1 MIFMRCLLRN
11 GLLTVSVGLAATA
24 CGDKAGDD
32 SGASAED
39 SGLFPDSGQDSESMG
54 VSSQASSDDGE
65 KLDLSSTGSGTS
77 GNTDEGGDDCGQ
89 DNLPPTDA
97 LLTGTVY
104 SPSLEIPIAGA
115 LVYVTDQPVEPVP
128 DNVYCSECVEL
139 PCDQHFVLTEHDGSF
154 SLPAI
159 SGPGQQLV
167 VQKGEF
173 LRVTPIDVVAGST
186 PIAAAQSS
194 LPGEWNPAAGM
205 WIPRIA
211 VYDAYPDYISDVL
224 AKFGMGDVS
233 GSGELINGTE
243 NFTLLT
249 DGGATLD
256 DYNLLSQYHI
266 VFIPCAAHQSI
277 GSSPLPT
284 ARLDNIRAYVAAGGK
299 LYVTDHA
306 NEYLYESFPNY
317 QTLHKQDVFPDLQPA
332 YDVVGNVV
340 DQELLAWLSALPPQ
354 LQDIG
359 QGFST
364 LAALPAITLVKNYSG
379 IDAIYEVI
387 VQDDEGM
394 DVNVG
399 HKVWVEGPCTS
410 CTDSTS
416 IRPMGI
422 SATYGCGRMM
432 YSTYESSS
440 TPHTGLSPQELALLY
455 MILEIGVCFGD
466 PPPPPPPID

>member
-1 MIFMRCLLRN
+1 MRCVFRF
-11 GLLTVSVGLAATA
+11 GLLATTIALSAAG
-24 CGDKAGDD
+24 CGDKEGSDTPT
-32 SGASAED
+32 ED
-39 SGLFPDSGQDSESMG
+39 SGIFPDTGQDAES
-54 VSSQASSDDGE
+54 VAASTQADGDTE
-65 KLDLSSTGSGTS
+65 KLDLTTTGMSSGT
-77 GNTDEGGDDCGQ
+77 GPDEGGDDCGE

-97 LLTGTVY
+97 VLTGTVY

-128 DNVYCSECVEL
+128 DGVYCSECVEL
-139 PCDQHFVLTEHDGSF
+139 PCDQHYVLTAADGSF
-154 SLPAI
+154 VLPAL
-159 SGPGQQLV
+159 SGAGQQLV

-173 LRVTPIDVVAGST
+173 LRVTPFDVVAGST
-186 PIAAAQSS
+186 PVAPQQSS
-194 LPGEWNPAAGM
+194 LPGEWNPGAGM

-211 VYDAYPDYISDVL
+211 VYDANPDFIYDVL
-224 AKFGMGDVS
+224 AKFGLGDVS
-233 GSGELINGTE
+233 GTGELVNGTE
-243 NFTLLT
+243 NFTLLNAFN
-249 DGGATLD
+249 DGGSTLD
-256 DYNLLSQYHI
+256 NYDQLSQYHI
-266 VFIPCAAHQSI
+266 VFVPCAAHQSI
-277 GSSPLPT
+277 GSSPL
-284 ARLDNIRAYVAAGGK
+284 AAGRLDNLRSFVEAGGK

-306 NEYLYESFPNY
+306 NEYLYETFPNY
-317 QTLHKQDVFPDLQPA
+317 QTLHQQDVFPDLQPA

-340 DQELLAWLSALPPQ
+340 DQELLAWLSALPAS

-379 IDAIYEVI
+379 IDAIYDVI
-387 VQDDEGM
+387 VQDEEGE

-399 HKVWVEGPCTS
+399 HKVWIEGPCTS
-410 CTDSTS
+410 CSDST
-416 IRPMGI
+416 ITRPMGI

-440 TPHTGLSPQELALLY
+440 TAHTGLSPQELALLY